1 MKDIKYR
8 WNTLCLYDYRGVENH
23 LSAMAAQGWRLEKAG
38 NTLWKYRRAE
48 PAQVRYAVT
57 YSAGASQFNPGP
69 TEGQE
74 SLAELCAAAGW
85 EKVCDWFQMQ
95 IFSTEDEHAV
105 PLETD
110 EALRLEN
117 IHRSLG
123 KNFLLTNLILLVL
136 GLVMSFAFLGTL
148 FVRPLRFFESNARLF
163 SGALFLLV
171 ALLEIY
177 TFCHYYGWRRR
188 SRRSIE
194 EGGPCAPINTRAYQ
208 RLNRAG
214 LVLVGLLVAV
224 WLLTELA
231 SGGRGYA
238 LFYVVY
244 LPLFV
249 LLVVLVRQTTVLM
262 RRLKAPKWVNMAAT
276 LAVDFILAFGLIGG
290 LTFCAIRFG
299 WFFGGREA
307 GETYLYQDME
317 WDAAPRQDFPLTLAD
332 LTGEEYG
339 HIRRWL
345 SRQGSFFLQVRNYNE
360 TVLPQDGR
368 RASSIQY
375 RVWDVKLPRLREP
388 LLDDLLETQRSLETH
403 SFTSSYVAE
412 DPLSWDVGGSQGPE
426 AVYRR
431 WNGNKAAPI
440 WVLVWPDRVVFLVL
454 ESQTIPLGESPAQE
468 QINTIIRCLGPGA

>member
-1 MKDIKYR
+1 MKDVKYR
-8 WNTLCLYDYRGVENH
+8 WNTLCLYDYRGVEEH
-23 LSAMAAQGWRLEKAG
+23 LSAMAARGWRLEKAG
-38 NTLWKYRRAE
+38 NTLWKYRRAD
-48 PAQVRYAVT
+48 PANLRYAVT
-57 YSAGASQFNPGP
+57 YSDSASQFNPGP

-74 SLAELCAAAGW
+74 SLEELCAAAGW
-85 EKVCDWFQMQ
+85 AKVSDWLQAQ
-95 IFSTEDEHAV
+95 IFVTEDPAAV

-117 IHRSLG
+117 IHRSMR
-123 KNFLLTNLILLVL
+123 KNFLPANVIILIL
-136 GLVMSFAFLGTL
+136 GLFMTCSSFGTL

-177 TFCHYYGWRRR
+177 TLFHYYGWRRN

-194 EGGPCAPINTRAYQ
+194 DGGTCAPINTKAYQ
-208 RLNRAG
+208 RLNGGA
-214 LVLVGLLVAV
+214 LVLVGVICALYLLAE
-224 WLLTELA
+224 LLGGE
-231 SGGRGYA
+231 SGLA

-244 LPLFV
+244 IPLFV

-276 LAVDFILAFGLIGG
+276 LAVDFILAFALIGG
-290 LTFCAIRFG
+290 LTFCAIRYG

-307 GETYLYQDME
+307 GETYLYQNME

-339 HIRRWL
+339 HVRRWL
-345 SRQGSFFLQVRNYNE
+345 SRQGSFFLQERNYNE
-360 TVLPQDGR
+360 MVLPQNGKR
-368 RASSIQY
+368 TGSIQY
-375 RVWDVKLPRLREP
+375 RVWDVKLPRLREL
-388 LLDDLLETQRSLETH
+388 LLDDLLETQRGSEPY

-440 WVLVWPDRVVFLVL
+440 WVLVWPDRVVFLGL

-468 QINTIIRCLGPGA
+468 QINTIIRCLRPGA